1 MKVGVDGVLI
11 GAWTDINNPGNILDI
26 GTGSGLI
33 SLMMQQKYPN
43 ASITAIEPNY
53 LAFKEAQENFKSYDS
68 NNKPKIIL
76 SKLEDLNTSK
86 LFDLII
92 SNPPFFDELVTS
104 GDINRDQARQAVFL
118 PLEEFIE
125 GSAKILSKTGFF
137 NFIYPTHKTAKI
149 LKLAKQANLY
159 LARTTVVFPN
169 NQKISKRTLFSFTKN
184 EQVTCLKE
192 LIIKNS
198 NGEFTEEYKDL
209 TKDFY
214 INF

>member
-33 SLMMQQKYPN
+33 SLMMQQKYTN

-137 NFIYPTHKTAKI
+137 NFIYPTHKTC
-149 LKLAKQANLY
+149 LLY
-159 LARTTVVFPN
+159 TSPSPR
-169 NQKISKRTLFSFTKN
+169 
-184 EQVTCLKE
+184 
-192 LIIKNS
+192 
-198 NGEFTEEYKDL
+198 D
-209 TKDFY
+209 
-214 INF
+214 